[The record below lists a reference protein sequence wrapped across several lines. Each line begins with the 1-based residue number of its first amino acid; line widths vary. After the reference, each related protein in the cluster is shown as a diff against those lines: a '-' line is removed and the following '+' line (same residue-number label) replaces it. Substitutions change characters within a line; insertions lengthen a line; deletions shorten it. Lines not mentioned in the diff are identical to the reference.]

1 MKKTYQQPSM
11 EMDNMETESVIC
23 SSQSITSDGG
33 ITYGGV
39 DETGSKDPASRR
51 NCSIWDD
58 DMEDE

>member
-11 EMDNMETESVIC
+11 EMDYMEMESIIC
-23 SSQSITSDGG
+23 SSQSITSDSG

-51 NCSIWDD
+51 SCSIWDD
-58 DMEDE
+58 EEL

>member
-1 MKKTYQQPSM
+1 
-11 EMDNMETESVIC
+11 MDNMEMESVIC